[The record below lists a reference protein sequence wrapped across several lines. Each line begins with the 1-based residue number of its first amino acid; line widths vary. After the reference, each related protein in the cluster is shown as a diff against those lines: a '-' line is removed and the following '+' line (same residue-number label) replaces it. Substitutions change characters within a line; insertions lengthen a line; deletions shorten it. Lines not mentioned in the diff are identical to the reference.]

1 MTVNGD
7 MTLID
12 LCNNALD
19 LVGASSIDSLDEGSP
34 ESRLVNRL
42 HGQVIDAVLRAYPWN
57 SAQMRQ
63 VLEPLQV
70 APSWGYSTAFALPEA
85 PDYCL
90 RVLEVGKPEQ
100 TIDWRIESLY
110 DGGANKRIIACNQ
123 TASLPILFI
132 RRLTDPA
139 LMDPLLVD
147 VMAAELAMRLA
158 AKLTESA
165 TRIERLSALTRARYR
180 SAIGVDA
187 REQGTA
193 SYTDPADWLGA
204 RGQHNMSQGGASWLA

>member
-1 MTVNGD
+1 

-34 ESRLVNRL
+34 EARLVSRL
-42 HGQVIDAVLRAYPWN
+42 HGPVIDAVLRAYPWN

-90 RVLEVGKPEQ
+90 RVLEVGQREQ
-100 TIDWRIESLY
+100 TMDWRIETLY
-110 DGGANKRIIACNQ
+110 DGGTSKRVIACNQ
-123 TASLPILFI
+123 TSSLPILFI
-132 RRLTDPA
+132 RRLSDPGM
-139 LMDPLLVD
+139 MDPLLAD
-147 VMAAELAMRLA
+147 VIAAELAVRLA

-165 TRIERLSALTRARYR
+165 TRIQRLSDLTRARYR

-187 REQGTA
+187 REQGSA

-204 RGQHNMSQGGASWLA
+204 RGQHSVGQGGLPWLA